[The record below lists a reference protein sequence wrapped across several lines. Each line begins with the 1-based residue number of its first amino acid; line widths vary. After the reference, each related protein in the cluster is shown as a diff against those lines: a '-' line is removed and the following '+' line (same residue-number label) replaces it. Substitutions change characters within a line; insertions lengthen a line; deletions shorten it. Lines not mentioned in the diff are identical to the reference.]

1 MVTAKYP
8 VRAFWFSFDKV
19 MAKAI
24 PTPYYTTFFC
34 ARKTLRVFL
43 IGRKKMSVT

>member
-1 MVTAKYP
+1 
-8 VRAFWFSFDKV
+8 

-24 PTPYYTTFFC
+24 PTPHYTTFFC

-43 IGRKKMSVT
+43 IGRKKTSVT